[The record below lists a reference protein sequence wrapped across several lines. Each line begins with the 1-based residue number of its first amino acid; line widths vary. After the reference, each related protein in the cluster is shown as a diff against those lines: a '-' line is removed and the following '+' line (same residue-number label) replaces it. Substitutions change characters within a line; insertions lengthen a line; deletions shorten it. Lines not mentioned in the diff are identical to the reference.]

1 MTDAISEGASY
12 CNDAQVI
19 AVEHAVKDVLGSH
32 PAKSVAVI
40 SPYAGQIAILRERL
54 PEGLND
60 VLKQLPRTWRSARMG
75 MGLSASYGHAFSCCA
90 SSETISLLRA
100 ICKSHSEP
108 SGSASTNT

>member
-54 PEGLND
+54 PEGVEVFAVVHYRRGNILEPEAREQSGWAAMQTRAD
-60 VLKQLPRTWRSARMG
+60 VEA
-75 MGLSASYGHAFSCCA
+75 A
-90 SSETISLLRA
+90 
-100 ICKSHSEP
+100 
-108 SGSASTNT
+108 